1 MTQAANLAALAG
13 SINSSGQLSLSTG
26 TTGTLAKASMP
37 AGSVIQTL
45 NAISPYNTNITV
57 TNSSTGQSALY
68 NTGVTSRVY
77 GDLVSITVTPTF
89 SNSKF
94 LVFGTA
100 GGSAG
105 NAGANGAYGIVLVV
119 DNSTGIGFGG
129 DFPYYPILSSIG
141 NAYVPDVSMNAYYTP
156 GSAAA
161 FTVYLKGYS
170 YSEGSNQITRFR
182 NAVLTVL
189 EILQ

>member
-1 MTQAANLAALAG
+1 MPLILSGDTGPSFVQSAA
-13 SINSSGQLSLSTG
+13 ISSVS
-26 TTGTLAKASMP
+26 ASAMP

-68 NTGVTSRVY
+68 NTGVPSRVY

-129 DFPYYPILSSIG
+129 DFPYYPIFSSIG

-182 NAVLTVL
+182 NAVLIIQ
-189 EILQ
+189 EIKQ